1 MSDFNYEEA
10 IEPDVNIKVIGVG
23 GGGGNAVNCMVDS
36 EVSNI
41 EYIAINTDAKA
52 LNKSKATTRIP
63 IGAKLTKGRGAGNKP
78 EIGQRSAEENRD
90 EIETHIKGADMIFI
104 TAGMGGGT
112 GTGAAPVVAKIAKEM
127 DILTV
132 AVVTKP
138 FLFERE
144 QKMAQAE
151 RGIAELRKYV
161 DSLIVIPNER
171 LLDGKQQLTMK
182 QSFSLSDDVLKT
194 GVKSISDL
202 IVEEGYINLDFADVS
217 TIMRGAGYAHMAI
230 GHGSGKDKAK
240 EAASQVISSPLL
252 ETSISG
258 AKRLLINIAMSEDI
272 LSSDVDAATKMITD
286 TAAEGVE
293 FIFGT
298 AFREDMQDEMT
309 ITVIAA
315 GFDDPNAPEEVPAE
329 EINTAPSL
337 DMPMTGGYGD
347 NLLQGYQDT
356 PQQRAYNP
364 PPVQNPA
371 PAPVQNPKPVQNPA
385 PMPSSRPS
393 SMDIPSSFKQKKDDV
408 IQIDNPLIDDFGLGG
423 NQRNQS
429 AQDYDLDDIFKML
442 GN

>member
-1 MSDFNYEEA
+1 MSDFNYEETL
-10 IEPDVNIKVIGVG
+10 EPDVNIKVIGVG

-36 EVSNI
+36 GVNNI

-90 EIETHIKGADMIFI
+90 EIETHLKGADMIFI

-151 RGIAELRKYV
+151 RGIAELKKYV
-161 DSLIVIPNER
+161 DSLIVIPNEK
-171 LLDGKQQLTMK
+171 LLVGIDKPLTMM
-182 QSFSLSDDVLKT
+182 QSFALSDDVLKI

-217 TIMRGAGYAHMAI
+217 TIMKGAGYAHMAI
-230 GHGSGKDKAK
+230 GHGSGKDKARD
-240 EAASQVISSPLL
+240 AAMQVISSPLL

-272 LSSDVDAATKMITD
+272 LASDVDSATKMITD

-298 AFREDMQDEMT
+298 AFKEDMQDEMV

-315 GFDDPNAPEEVPAE
+315 GFDGIDGYDVEEDEPESVPDVPVSPAK
-329 EINTAPSL
+329 T
-337 DMPMTGGYGD
+337 
-347 NLLQGYQDT
+347 
-356 PQQRAYNP
+356 
-364 PPVQNPA
+364 PVQSAPTPPPA
-371 PAPVQNPKPVQNPA
+371 PAPKENTVQQYN
-385 PMPSSRPS
+385 
-393 SMDIPSSFKQKKDDV
+393 D
-408 IQIDNPLIDDFGLGG
+408 PLIDGLGLGG
-423 NQRNQS
+423 SSKPKDDDFNI
-429 AQDYDLDDIFKML
+429 DDIFKIL
-442 GN
+442 G

>member
-1 MSDFNYEEA
+1 MSDFNYEETL
-10 IEPDVNIKVIGVG
+10 EPDVNIKVIGVG

-36 EVSNI
+36 GVNNI

-63 IGAKLTKGRGAGNKP
+63 IGAKLTKGRGAGNRP
-78 EIGQRSAEENRD
+78 EVGQRSAEENRD
-90 EIETHIKGADMIFI
+90 EIETHLKGADMIFI

-171 LLDGKQQLTMK
+171 LLVGLDKPLTMI
-182 QSFSLSDDVLKT
+182 QSFALADDVLKT

-217 TIMRGAGYAHMAI
+217 TIMKDAGYAHMAI
-230 GHGSGKDKAK
+230 GHGTGKDKARD
-240 EAASQVISSPLL
+240 AANAVISSPLL

-298 AFREDMQDEMT
+298 AFKEDMQDEMT

-315 GFDDPNAPEEVPAE
+315 GFDDDDIAAESPVADENREE
-329 EINTAPSL
+329 
-337 DMPMTGGYGD
+337 
-347 NLLQGYQDT
+347 
-356 PQQRAYNP
+356 
-364 PPVQNPA
+364 
-371 PAPVQNPKPVQNPA
+371 
-385 PMPSSRPS
+385 
-393 SMDIPSSFKQKKDDV
+393 DIIP
-408 IQIDNPLIDDFGLGG
+408 IDNPLIDGLGFG
-423 NQRNQS
+423 GSTSQRPAQPS
-429 AQDYDLDDIFKML
+429 SSSQDYDLDDIFKML

>member
-10 IEPDVNIKVIGVG
+10 MEPDVNIKVIGVG

-36 EVSNI
+36 GVSNI

-90 EIETHIKGADMIFI
+90 EIEAHLKGADMIFI

-151 RGIAELRKYV
+151 KGIAELRKYV
-161 DSLIVIPNER
+161 DSLIVIPNEK

-240 EAASQVISSPLL
+240 EAANAVISSPLL

-298 AFREDMQDEMT
+298 AFKEDMQDEMT

-315 GFDDPNAPEEVPAE
+315 GFDDPDAPAIEDEDDFAV
-329 EINTAPSL
+329 
-337 DMPMTGGYGD
+337 
-347 NLLQGYQDT
+347 
-356 PQQRAYNP
+356 
-364 PPVQNPA
+364 PPVEEPDE
-371 PAPVQNPKPVQNPA
+371 PVIK
-385 PMPSSRPS
+385 
-393 SMDIPSSFKQKKDDV
+393 
-408 IQIDNPLIDDFGLGG
+408 IDNPLIDSLGTST
-423 NQRNQS
+423 NDERQS
-429 AQDYDLDDIFKML
+429 NIRQPQQPTQDYDLDDILKIL
-442 GN
+442 GS

>member
-1 MSDFNYEEA
+1 MSDFNYEETL
-10 IEPDVNIKVIGVG
+10 EPDVNIKVIGVG

-36 EVSNI
+36 GVNNI

-63 IGAKLTKGRGAGNKP
+63 IGAKLTKGRGAGNRP
-78 EIGQRSAEENRD
+78 DVGQRSAEENRD
-90 EIETHIKGADMIFI
+90 EIETHLKGADMIFI

-171 LLDGKQQLTMK
+171 LLVGLDKPLTMI
-182 QSFSLSDDVLKT
+182 QSFALADDVLKT

-217 TIMRGAGYAHMAI
+217 TIMKDAGYAHMAI
-230 GHGSGKDKAK
+230 GHGTGKDKARD
-240 EAASQVISSPLL
+240 AANAVISSPLL

-272 LSSDVDAATKMITD
+272 LSSDVDTATKMITD

-298 AFREDMQDEMT
+298 AFKEDMQDEMT

-315 GFDDPNAPEEVPAE
+315 GFDDDDISAESTVAE
-329 EINTAPSL
+329 ESHE
-337 DMPMTGGYGD
+337 D
-347 NLLQGYQDT
+347 
-356 PQQRAYNP
+356 
-364 PPVQNPA
+364 
-371 PAPVQNPKPVQNPA
+371 
-385 PMPSSRPS
+385 
-393 SMDIPSSFKQKKDDV
+393 DIIP
-408 IQIDNPLIDDFGLGG
+408 IDNPLIDGLGFG
-423 NQRNQS
+423 GSSAPQRPAQPS
-429 AQDYDLDDIFKML
+429 SSSQDYDLDDIFKML

>member
-1 MSDFNYEEA
+1 MSDFNYEETL
-10 IEPDVNIKVIGVG
+10 EPDVNIKVIGVG

-36 EVSNI
+36 GVNNI

-90 EIETHIKGADMIFI
+90 EIETHLKGADMIFI

-151 RGIAELRKYV
+151 RGIAELKKYV
-161 DSLIVIPNER
+161 DSLIVIPNEK
-171 LLDGKQQLTMK
+171 LLVGLDKPLTMM
-182 QSFSLSDDVLKT
+182 QSFALSDDVLKT

-217 TIMRGAGYAHMAI
+217 TIMKGAGYAHMAI
-230 GHGSGKDKAK
+230 GHGSGKDKARD
-240 EAASQVISSPLL
+240 AAMQVISSPLL

-272 LSSDVDAATKMITD
+272 LSSDVDSATKMITD

-298 AFREDMQDEMT
+298 AFKEDMQDEMA

-315 GFDDPNAPEEVPAE
+315 GFDGIDGYDVPEEETAVQEEPEKPVQPAKPA
-329 EINTAPSL
+329 T
-337 DMPMTGGYGD
+337 
-347 NLLQGYQDT
+347 
-356 PQQRAYNP
+356 P
-364 PPVQNPA
+364 PPVASA
-371 PAPVQNPKPVQNPA
+371 PKENAVQYN
-385 PMPSSRPS
+385 
-393 SMDIPSSFKQKKDDV
+393 D
-408 IQIDNPLIDDFGLGG
+408 PLIQGLNVGGNSSKSNPDDDF
-423 NQRNQS
+423 NI
-429 AQDYDLDDIFKML
+429 DDIFKIL
-442 GN
+442 G

>member
-10 IEPDVNIKVIGVG
+10 MEPDVNIKVIGVG

-36 EVSNI
+36 GVNDI

-63 IGAKLTKGRGAGNKP
+63 IGTKLTKGRGAGNKP

-90 EIETHIKGADMIFI
+90 EIEAHLKGADMIFI

-151 RGIAELRKYV
+151 KGIAELRKYV
-161 DSLIVIPNER
+161 DSLIVIPNEK

-230 GHGSGKDKAK
+230 GHGSGKEKAK
-240 EAASQVISSPLL
+240 EAANAVISSPLL

-258 AKRLLINIAMSEDI
+258 AKRLLINIAMSEDV
-272 LSSDVDAATKMITD
+272 LSADVDEATKMITD
-286 TAAEGVE
+286 TAADGVE

-298 AFREDMQDEMT
+298 AFKEDMQDEMT

-315 GFDDPNAPEEVPAE
+315 GFEDSDLPVAE
-329 EINTAPSL
+329 E
-337 DMPMTGGYGD
+337 
-347 NLLQGYQDT
+347 
-356 PQQRAYNP
+356 
-364 PPVQNPA
+364 A
-371 PAPVQNPKPVQNPA
+371 PAGE
-385 PMPSSRPS
+385 SS
-393 SMDIPSSFKQKKDDV
+393 DLDNI
-408 IQIDNPLIDDFGLGG
+408 IQIDNPLIDGLGLGG
-423 NQRNQS
+423 NDPKPVS
-429 AQDYDLDDIFKML
+429 SSTDYDLDDILKIL

>member
-1 MSDFNYEEA
+1 MSDFNYEETL
-10 IEPDVNIKVIGVG
+10 EPDVNIKVIGVG

-36 EVSNI
+36 GVNNI

-90 EIETHIKGADMIFI
+90 EIETHLKGADMIFI

-151 RGIAELRKYV
+151 RGIAELKKYV
-161 DSLIVIPNER
+161 DSLIVIPNEK
-171 LLDGKQQLTMK
+171 LLVGLDKPLTMM
-182 QSFSLSDDVLKT
+182 QSFALSDDVLKT

-217 TIMRGAGYAHMAI
+217 TIMKGAGYAHMAI
-230 GHGSGKDKAK
+230 GHGSGKDKARD
-240 EAASQVISSPLL
+240 AAMQVISSPLL

-272 LSSDVDAATKMITD
+272 LSSDVDSATKMITD

-298 AFREDMQDEMT
+298 AFKEDMQDEMD

-315 GFDDPNAPEEVPAE
+315 GFDGMDNEYDTEVEEKKEEVVEKPAQPAKQASQP
-329 EINTAPSL
+329 TPS
-337 DMPMTGGYGD
+337 
-347 NLLQGYQDT
+347 
-356 PQQRAYNP
+356 
-364 PPVQNPA
+364 PA
-371 PAPVQNPKPVQNPA
+371 PAPKENPVQY
-385 PMPSSRPS
+385 
-393 SMDIPSSFKQKKDDV
+393 DD
-408 IQIDNPLIDDFGLGG
+408 PLVQGLGLSG
-423 NQRNQS
+423 DSTRS
-429 AQDYDLDDIFKML
+429 KSFDEPDLNDIFKML

>member
-23 GGGGNAVNCMVDS
+23 GGGGNAVNCMVES
-36 EVSNI
+36 GVNNI
-41 EYIAINTDAKA
+41 EYIAVNTDAKA
-52 LNKSKATTRIP
+52 LNKSKATTKIP

-78 EIGQRSAEENRD
+78 EVGQRSAEENRD
-90 EIETHIKGADMIFI
+90 EIETHLKGADMVFI

-151 RGIAELRKYV
+151 RGISELRKYV
-161 DSLIVIPNER
+161 DSLIVIPNEK
-171 LLDGKQQLTMK
+171 LLVGLDKPLTMM
-182 QSFSLSDDVLKT
+182 QSFALSDDVLKT

-217 TIMRGAGYAHMAI
+217 TIMKGAGYAHMAI
-230 GHGSGKDKAK
+230 GHGSGKDKARD
-240 EAASQVISSPLL
+240 AATAVISSPLL

-272 LSSDVDAATKMITD
+272 LSADVDAATKMITD
-286 TAAEGVE
+286 TAADDVE

-298 AFREDMQDEMT
+298 AFKEDMQDEMT

-315 GFDDPNAPEEVPAE
+315 GFDDDAE
-329 EINTAPSL
+329 SL
-337 DMPMTGGYGD
+337 AVLDEQPVV
-347 NLLQGYQDT
+347 
-356 PQQRAYNP
+356 PQQTAEP
-364 PPVQNPA
+364 IA
-371 PAPVQNPKPVQNPA
+371 DEKE
-385 PMPSSRPS
+385 
-393 SMDIPSSFKQKKDDV
+393 DDV
-408 IQIDNPLIDDFGLGG
+408 ISIDNPLIDGLGFG
-423 NQRNQS
+423 TSPRQNP
-429 AQDYDLDDIFKML
+429 APQDYDLDDIFKML

>member
-10 IEPDVNIKVIGVG
+10 MEPDVNIKVIGVG

-36 EVSNI
+36 GVSDI

-78 EIGQRSAEENRD
+78 EIGQRSAEESRD
-90 EIETHIKGADMIFI
+90 EIEAHLKGADMIFI

-112 GTGAAPVVAKIAKEM
+112 GTGAAPIVAKIAKEM

-151 RGIAELRKYV
+151 RGITELKKYV

-171 LLDGKQQLTMK
+171 LLAGQEKQQLTMK
-182 QSFSLSDDVLKT
+182 QSFALSDDILKT

-240 EAASQVISSPLL
+240 EAAEAVIQSPLL

-272 LSSDVDAATKMITD
+272 LSSDVDLATKMITEE
-286 TAAEGVE
+286 AADGVE

-298 AFREDMQDEMT
+298 AFKEDMQDEMT

-315 GFDDPNAPEEVPAE
+315 GYDDPDTASAE
-329 EINTAPSL
+329 EEEDSEE
-337 DMPMTGGYGD
+337 
-347 NLLQGYQDT
+347 
-356 PQQRAYNP
+356 
-364 PPVQNPA
+364 
-371 PAPVQNPKPVQNPA
+371 
-385 PMPSSRPS
+385 
-393 SMDIPSSFKQKKDDV
+393 DV
-408 IQIDNPLIDDFGLGG
+408 IRIDNPLIEDLDLGKTAPKPRSS
-423 NQRNQS
+423 NT
-429 AQDYDLDDIFKML
+429 DYDLDDIFKML

>member
-10 IEPDVNIKVIGVG
+10 MEPDVNIKVIGVG

-36 EVSNI
+36 GVNDI

-63 IGAKLTKGRGAGNKP
+63 IGTKLTKGRGAGNKP

-90 EIETHIKGADMIFI
+90 EIEAHLKGADMIFI

-151 RGIAELRKYV
+151 KGIAELRKYV
-161 DSLIVIPNER
+161 DSLIVIPNEK

-230 GHGSGKDKAK
+230 GHGSGKEKAK
-240 EAASQVISSPLL
+240 EAANAVISSPLL

-258 AKRLLINIAMSEDI
+258 AKRLLINIAMSEDV
-272 LSSDVDAATKMITD
+272 LSADVDEATKMITD
-286 TAAEGVE
+286 TAADGVE

-298 AFREDMQDEMT
+298 AFKEDMQDEMT

-315 GFDDPNAPEEVPAE
+315 GFDD
-329 EINTAPSL
+329 T
-337 DMPMTGGYGD
+337 DMPVD
-347 NLLQGYQDT
+347 DT
-356 PQQRAYNP
+356 LGEEGA
-364 PPVQNPA
+364 
-371 PAPVQNPKPVQNPA
+371 
-385 PMPSSRPS
+385 SELD
-393 SMDIPSSFKQKKDDV
+393 DI
-408 IQIDNPLIDDFGLGG
+408 IQIDNPLIDGLGLG
-423 NQRNQS
+423 AS
-429 AQDYDLDDIFKML
+429 DPKPVSSSTDYDLDDILKIL

>member
-1 MSDFNYEEA
+1 MSDFNYEETL
-10 IEPDVNIKVIGVG
+10 EPDVNIKVIGVG

-36 EVSNI
+36 GVNNI

-90 EIETHIKGADMIFI
+90 EIETHLKGADMIFI

-171 LLDGKQQLTMK
+171 LLVGLDKPLTMM
-182 QSFSLSDDVLKT
+182 QSFALSDDVLKT

-217 TIMRGAGYAHMAI
+217 TIMKDAGYAHMAI
-230 GHGSGKDKAK
+230 GHGTGKDKARD
-240 EAASQVISSPLL
+240 AANAVISSPLL

-298 AFREDMQDEMT
+298 AFKEDMQDEMT

-315 GFDDPNAPEEVPAE
+315 GFDD
-329 EINTAPSL
+329 
-337 DMPMTGGYGD
+337 DD
-347 NLLQGYQDT
+347 
-356 PQQRAYNP
+356 
-364 PPVQNPA
+364 A
-371 PAPVQNPKPVQNPA
+371 PAPSTIEESNPEEI
-385 PMPSSRPS
+385 
-393 SMDIPSSFKQKKDDV
+393 IP
-408 IQIDNPLIDDFGLGG
+408 IDNPLIDEFGFGG
-423 NQRNQS
+423 NS
-429 AQDYDLDDIFKML
+429 TPAKPASSSSQDYDLDDIFKML

>member
-10 IEPDVNIKVIGVG
+10 MEPDVNIKVIGVG

-36 EVSNI
+36 GVNDI

-63 IGAKLTKGRGAGNKP
+63 IGTKLTKGRGAGNKP
-78 EIGQRSAEENRD
+78 EIGQKSAEENRD
-90 EIETHIKGADMIFI
+90 EIETHLKGADMIFI

-161 DSLIVIPNER
+161 DSLIVIPNEK

-230 GHGSGKDKAK
+230 GHGSGKEKAK
-240 EAASQVISSPLL
+240 EAANAVISSPLL

-258 AKRLLINIAMSEDI
+258 AKRLLINIAMSEDV
-272 LSSDVDAATKMITD
+272 LSADVDEATKMITD
-286 TAAEGVE
+286 TAADGVE

-298 AFREDMQDEMT
+298 AFKEDMQDEMT

-315 GFDDPNAPEEVPAE
+315 GFE
-329 EINTAPSL
+329 
-337 DMPMTGGYGD
+337 
-347 NLLQGYQDT
+347 DT
-356 PQQRAYNP
+356 D
-364 PPVQNPA
+364 A
-371 PAPVQNPKPVQNPA
+371 PAVEEAPA
-385 PMPSSRPS
+385 ADEAATGID
-393 SMDIPSSFKQKKDDV
+393 DIIP
-408 IQIDNPLIDDFGLGG
+408 IDNPLIDGLGFG
-423 NQRNQS
+423 SNEPKPVS
-429 AQDYDLDDIFKML
+429 SSTDYDLDDILKIL